1 MTYVYRMYTLFQVKS
16 IDNSQ
21 ATHAQIKQ
29 PHAHALHMSSDIKNH
44 GTLYTCVMVYC
55 EGSSRRSGC
64 GLEWAWPSV
73 VLALLPQ
80 A

>member
-21 ATHAQIKQ
+21 ATHAQ

-73 VLALLPQ
+73 VLVLLPQ